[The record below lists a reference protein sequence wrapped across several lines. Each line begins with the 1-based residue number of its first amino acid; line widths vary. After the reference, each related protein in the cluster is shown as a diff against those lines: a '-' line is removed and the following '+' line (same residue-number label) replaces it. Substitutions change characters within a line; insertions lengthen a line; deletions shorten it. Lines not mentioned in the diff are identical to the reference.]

1 MNRSSKRADESADVS
16 LPSGRARKT
25 VGARTRWVRG
35 GRRPF
40 IPQPAA
46 PGSGPGRIAYKT
58 PLPKTGRTAP
68 RQWWSPPPIPP
79 SPNRKN
85 PCGFISPLNQGR
97 RIRSRPVRGN
107 PGAPSRPEKS
117 RLTFHIQRKSRG
129 KPFYINGMP
138 CASNVQNSAP
148 GTARVEAGVNREDS
162 FPHFQQSF
170 QDSTFGFPHP
180 MWTNFAFP
188 HFAQALHKTR
198 GIFHSTQNRLIAG
211 SAPVFHGFNAPYY
224 SGYIPVRF
232 NRKARLWTR
241 NLPSAFRQARKANRS
256 GK

>member
-1 MNRSSKRADESADVS
+1 MLGRKGYGCEMNRSSKRADESADVP
-16 LPSGRARKT
+16 LPSGRARRT

-46 PGSGPGRIAYKT
+46 PGSGPGRIAHKT

-79 SPNRKN
+79 SPNRKP

-107 PGAPSRPEKS
+107 PKAPSRPAKNVRP

-129 KPFYINGMP
+129 KPFYINSKP
-138 CASNVQNSAP
+138 CASNVQKNGP
-148 GTARVEAGVNREDS
+148 
-162 FPHFQQSF
+162 
-170 QDSTFGFPHP
+170 
-180 MWTNFAFP
+180 
-188 HFAQALHKTR
+188 KTR
-198 GIFHSTQNRLIAG
+198 PGRPG
-211 SAPVFHGFNAPYY
+211 
-224 SGYIPVRF
+224 
-232 NRKARLWTR
+232 
-241 NLPSAFRQARKANRS
+241 
-256 GK
+256 